1 MNKTPVNNISK
12 VILKSTNVA
21 TEKLLKDAGNKLF
34 NVILENEP
42 EKVDVNDEGA
52 QDANVAVSVDHG
64 SVEVILK
71 IWSSFCNINIDRRS
85 FGI

>member
-1 MNKTPVNNISK
+1 MNKTPVNNISN

-34 NVILENEP
+34 NVILENAP

-64 SVEVILK
+64 SVEVIPQNLE
-71 IWSSFCNINIDRRS
+71 
-85 FGI
+85 

>member
-1 MNKTPVNNISK
+1 MNKTPVNNISN

-52 QDANVAVSVDHG
+52 QDANVAMSVDYG
-64 SVEVILK
+64 SVEVIPQNLE
-71 IWSSFCNINIDRRS
+71 
-85 FGI
+85 

>member
-34 NVILENEP
+34 NVILENAP

-64 SVEVILK
+64 SVEVIPQNLE
-71 IWSSFCNINIDRRS
+71 
-85 FGI
+85 

>member
-1 MNKTPVNNISK
+1 MNKTPVNNISN

-64 SVEVILK
+64 SVEVIPQNLE
-71 IWSSFCNINIDRRS
+71 
-85 FGI
+85 

>member
-1 MNKTPVNNISK
+1 MNKTPVNNTSK

-64 SVEVILK
+64 SVEVIPQNLE
-71 IWSSFCNINIDRRS
+71 
-85 FGI
+85 

>member
-1 MNKTPVNNISK
+1 MNKTPVNNTSK

-34 NVILENEP
+34 NVILENAP

-64 SVEVILK
+64 SVEVIPQNLE
-71 IWSSFCNINIDRRS
+71 
-85 FGI
+85 

>member
-52 QDANVAVSVDHG
+52 QDANAAVSVDHG
-64 SVEVILK
+64 SVEVIPQNLE
-71 IWSSFCNINIDRRS
+71 
-85 FGI
+85 

>member
-21 TEKLLKDAGNKLF
+21 TEKLLKDAGHKLF

-64 SVEVILK
+64 SVEVIPQNLE
-71 IWSSFCNINIDRRS
+71 
-85 FGI
+85 

>member
-64 SVEVILK
+64 SVEVITQNLE
-71 IWSSFCNINIDRRS
+71 
-85 FGI
+85 

>member
-21 TEKLLKDAGNKLF
+21 TEKLLKYAGNKLF

-64 SVEVILK
+64 SVEVITQNLE
-71 IWSSFCNINIDRRS
+71 
-85 FGI
+85 